1 MARRQAGKTSPKPAL
16 VRDRGARSKAKTD
29 SSNGSLKER
38 LQVLERERDTLREA
52 LEREQSRVRKLEQV
66 NAAAR
71 DRISW
76 ALDTLQNIL
85 EANR

>member
-16 VRDRGARSKAKTD
+16 VRDRGGRSKAKTD

-38 LQVLERERDTLREA
+38 MQALERERDTLREA
-52 LEREQSRVRKLEQV
+52 LEREQARVRKLEQV

>member
-1 MARRQAGKTSPKPAL
+1 MARRQAGKTSPKPAI
-16 VRDRGARSKAKTD
+16 VRDRGGRSRAKTD
-29 SSNGSLKER
+29 TSDGSLRER
-38 LQVLERERDTLREA
+38 LSAVERERDSLRDA
-52 LEREQSRVRKLEQV
+52 LEREQARVRKLEEV

-85 EANR
+85 EAKR